1 MTTGTDKQIHQL
13 DMLQDLLEEQ
23 IKLARQN
30 KIADVEKLSA
40 QAGALAEEITKGR
53 IPEQAEFK
61 DRCEHLA
68 ELYRKLVLI
77 LTAHKEQAGD
87 QLRRISEGRKTL
99 QTYRSNV

>member
-23 IKLARQN
+23 IKLARQS

-40 QAGALAEEITKGR
+40 QAGALAEDITKAR

-61 DRCEHLA
+61 NRYEHLT
-68 ELYRKLVLI
+68 ELYRKLTLI
-77 LTAHKEQAGD
+77 LAAHKEQTSE